1 MHALADVPCSVLAVE
16 HLKSISSL
24 FKYAR
29 IISYRH
35 YKYGKNYIECL
46 GLSIFVPKL

>member
-29 IISYRH
+29 IISMIH
-35 YKYGKNYIECL
+35 YKYGKITLNVWVCPY
-46 GLSIFVPKL
+46 LSQS